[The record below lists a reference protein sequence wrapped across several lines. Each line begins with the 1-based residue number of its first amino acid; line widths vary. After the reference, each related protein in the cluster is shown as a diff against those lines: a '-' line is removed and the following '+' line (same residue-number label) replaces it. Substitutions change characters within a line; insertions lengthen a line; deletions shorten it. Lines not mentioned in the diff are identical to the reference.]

1 MGLATYELWSRI
13 YAEGA
18 GGNSHSKTVSGG
30 KPCGRLVERKKLL
43 LGWEEAAQRLLK
55 AVDEQLGYFFT
66 SFFECCIYW
75 HLGRYSYYCFK

>member
-30 KPCGRLVERKKLL
+30 KPCGRLVERKKLPR
-43 LGWEEAAQRLLK
+43 GGKRLHK
-55 AVDEQLGYFFT
+55 G
-66 SFFECCIYW
+66 C
-75 HLGRYSYYCFK
+75 